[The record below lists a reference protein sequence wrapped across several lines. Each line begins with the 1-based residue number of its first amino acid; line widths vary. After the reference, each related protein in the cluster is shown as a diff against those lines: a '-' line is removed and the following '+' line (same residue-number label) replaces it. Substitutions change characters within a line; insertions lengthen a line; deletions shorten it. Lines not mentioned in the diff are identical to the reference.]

1 MICGKKLK
9 LVHETADLNKDG
21 KVTAEDLELAK
32 ALAEKKYR
40 EANEAIN
47 TVNDQI
53 TDAVTQ
59 VKTRVKRV
67 KEEVADVVD
76 AAKEVANQV
85 EDVVA
90 AAKGKARKGRK
101 RNELFIVF
109 KFAAHR
115 IS

>member
-1 MICGKKLK
+1 MEITMWEKIKKWFGFL
-9 LVHETADLNKDG
+9 DLNKDG
-21 KVTAEDLELAK
+21 KITAEDLELAK

-47 TVNDQI
+47 AVNDQI
-53 TDAVTQ
+53 TDVVTQ
-59 VKTRVKRV
+59 VKTRTKRV

-90 AAKGKARKGRK
+90 AAKGKARRGRK
-101 RNELFIVF
+101 
-109 KFAAHR
+109 KK
-115 IS
+115 

>member
-1 MICGKKLK
+1 MWEKIKKWFGF
-9 LVHETADLNKDG
+9 ADLNKDG

-40 EANEAIN
+40 EANEVIN

-76 AAKEVANQV
+76 AVKEVANQA

-101 RNELFIVF
+101 
-109 KFAAHR
+109 KK
-115 IS
+115 